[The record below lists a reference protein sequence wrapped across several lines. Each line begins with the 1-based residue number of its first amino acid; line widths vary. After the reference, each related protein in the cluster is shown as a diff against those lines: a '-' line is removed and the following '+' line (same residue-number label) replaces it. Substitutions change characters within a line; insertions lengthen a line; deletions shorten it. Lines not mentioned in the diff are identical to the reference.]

1 MQLRNRIVHASTG
14 TRMADRARTTGR
26 QIQYYANRAKGGA
39 AAIVTEPLSMA
50 RHQNL
55 PHKVRA
61 FDDYDLEGLERWAH
75 AVESEGCRL
84 LGQVQDPGRGRH
96 VRGRNPDA
104 IGASS
109 LPCDLSWTVPRAL
122 TTEEVSAMIEEFA
135 RSSARLQRCG
145 FSGVEIS
152 AGHGHLFH
160 QFMSPLSNARDD
172 KYGGD
177 FEGRMRFVVEL
188 IDAIRAECGRRF
200 IIGLKLPG
208 DDGVPGSIDAEA
220 AAAMA
225 RRFTRSGDVDYV
237 CFTWGT
243 HATTLEWH
251 VPDGAWPRV
260 PFLATIRQL
269 RKSIPGVPVMAL
281 ARITDP
287 AEAEGLLEH
296 GDAELIGLARALIAD
311 PAWGVKAHEGRARDI
326 RYCVSCNTCWETI
339 VHHQKLAC
347 DNNPRVAE
355 DDEVDW
361 WPKPAAGRKRVVVVG
376 AGPAGLEA
384 AWVAAARGHHVTV
397 FGSGAHVGGK
407 ARLLSLL
414 PGLEA
419 ISSVYDYQLAAAQHA
434 GVKLELGV
442 TASEADI
449 AALGPDAV
457 VLATGSSMI
466 WPRCLPTEVREEGLV
481 PDLRSAMADLVH
493 QSGRSA
499 GVAVVFDMD
508 HSVGTY
514 AAAELLHLRF
524 ERVVIITPRDSI
536 AQDTPLVTRQGIL
549 RRLLTKGIELVT
561 LSEPRWSQAF
571 ESGTLDY
578 VNVYTGN
585 VSAIGDIAFFSFA
598 TPRAAND
605 QLAAPLRQRG
615 LAIHVVGDCLSPR
628 ALLAATSEGHAVGNL
643 V

>member
-1 MQLRNRIVHASTG
+1 
-14 TRMADRARTTGR
+14 
-26 QIQYYANRAKGGA
+26 
-39 AAIVTEPLSMA
+39 
-50 RHQNL
+50 
-55 PHKVRA
+55 
-61 FDDYDLEGLERWAH
+61 
-75 AVESEGCRL
+75 
-84 LGQVQDPGRGRH
+84 
-96 VRGRNPDA
+96 
-104 IGASS
+104 
-109 LPCDLSWTVPRAL
+109 
-122 TTEEVSAMIEEFA
+122 
-135 RSSARLQRCG
+135 
-145 FSGVEIS
+145 
-152 AGHGHLFH
+152 
-160 QFMSPLSNARDD
+160 
-172 KYGGD
+172 
-177 FEGRMRFVVEL
+177 
-188 IDAIRAECGRRF
+188 
-200 IIGLKLPG
+200 
-208 DDGVPGSIDAEA
+208 
-220 AAAMA
+220 
-225 RRFTRSGDVDYV
+225 
-237 CFTWGT
+237 
-243 HATTLEWH
+243 
-251 VPDGAWPRV
+251 
-260 PFLATIRQL
+260 
-269 RKSIPGVPVMAL
+269 
-281 ARITDP
+281 
-287 AEAEGLLEH
+287 
-296 GDAELIGLARALIAD
+296 
-311 PAWGVKAHEGRARDI
+311 
-326 RYCVSCNTCWETI
+326 
-339 VHHQKLAC
+339 
-347 DNNPRVAE
+347 
-355 DDEVDW
+355 
-361 WPKPAAGRKRVVVVG
+361 
-376 AGPAGLEA
+376 
-384 AWVAAARGHHVTV
+384 
-397 FGSGAHVGGK
+397 
-407 ARLLSLL
+407 
-414 PGLEA
+414 LEA